1 MIAILILLLLQDSP
15 KFSDYNYTLFSQRES
30 FYVLKK
36 DTLFK
41 YKEDVWSATKHNLNL
56 KNYEFNTVDDNN
68 NDIYLISEG
77 GGKVLLFKN
86 EKLEDISNSGFW
98 ESNYGSFVF
107 INNDSIYSYGG
118 YGHFNTSNQLI
129 FYDRGSKEW
138 FDIRANENYTNN
150 RRSNIIGSFN
160 NKTNELYIGLGIHN
174 KNRYS
179 DIIKF
184 DFKTKKWNK
193 YADVGKHFDI
203 NYTVVNNYKVP
214 LIISS
219 NKEEKIT
226 FDFKNKT
233 YNIYEEEN
241 SAINSFV
248 KIHYNRFTNQFFI
261 SKNNNGF
268 SDLTIIE
275 EKDFLKK
282 IKSTHTFKKDLNKL
296 TVFLGVL
303 IALALA
309 LILIVFRFRK
319 KETVL
324 VKLNKNL
331 KKIKS
336 EIDESDLMFFD
347 KIFRSHPKAVKYQ
360 DLMDML
366 DNTLAYETKI
376 KKIAAAKIRIDT
388 VLYKY
393 CKSNDSVLQSKKN
406 IHDSRIKEMFLK
418 ID

>member
-56 KNYEFNTVDDNN
+56 KNYEFNTVENN
-68 NDIYLISEG
+68 NNIYLIAEG

-107 INNDSIYSYGG
+107 INNDLIYSYGG
-118 YGHFNTSNQLI
+118 YGHFNTSNQII
-129 FYDRGSKEW
+129 FYDKGSKEW

-150 RRSNIIGSFN
+150 RRTNIIGSFN
-160 NKTNELYIGLGIHN
+160 NKTNELYIGLG
-174 KNRYS
+174 KNEENIFS

-193 YADVGKHFDI
+193 YADIGKHFDI
-203 NYTVVNNYKVP
+203 KYTVVNNYKVP

-261 SKNNNGF
+261 SKKNNGY

-309 LILIVFRFRK
+309 LILIIFRFRK

-336 EIDESDLMFFD
+336 EIDESDLFFFD

-376 KKIAAAKIRIDT
+376 KKIGAAKIRIDT
-388 VLYKY
+388 VLCKY
-393 CKSNDSVLQSKKN
+393 CKSNDSILQSKKN
-406 IHDSRIKEMFLK
+406 IHDSRFKEMFLK

>member
-56 KNYEFNTVDDNN
+56 KNYEFNTVENN
-68 NDIYLISEG
+68 NNIYLIAEG

-107 INNDSIYSYGG
+107 INNDLIYSYGG
-118 YGHFNTSNQLI
+118 YGHFNTSNQII
-129 FYDRGSKEW
+129 FYDKGSKEW

-150 RRSNIIGSFN
+150 RRTNIIGSFN
-160 NKTNELYIGLGIHN
+160 NKTNELYIGLG
-174 KNRYS
+174 KNEENIFS

-193 YADVGKHFDI
+193 YADIGKHFDI
-203 NYTVVNNYKVP
+203 KYTVVNNYKVP

-261 SKNNNGF
+261 SKKDNGY

-309 LILIVFRFRK
+309 LILIIFRFRK

-336 EIDESDLMFFD
+336 EIDESDLFFFD

-376 KKIAAAKIRIDT
+376 KKIGAAKIRIDT
-388 VLYKY
+388 VLCKY
-393 CKSNDSVLQSKKN
+393 CKSNDSILQSKKN

-418 ID
+418 TD